1 MRSSLFIAATTAAAA
16 STSWEALAHRV
27 ATHVHTA
34 RRAAHQL
41 FLDICD
47 PERALGDMLPDYS
60 RAEVNVPS
68 CEGLHASGL
77 ESYYGNLHILLSEAW
92 EAKILASLRA
102 LTRKGSASQLRAELV
117 TVHGDDTLAGAIFVE
132 QLLVR
137 GMPSRAALMIG
148 IHRMPR
154 HKAMRQLQGRLPSL
168 NVTVALVE
176 AVRAWCLGEPDID
189 TLLVC
194 PYGGIEGRLLE
205 MGFATVPSMRYHDH
219 TLADQ
224 SLTTDVCEESSLL
237 EDRVYAGEKSML
249 IELHGEDDPREL

>member
-1 MRSSLFIAATTAAAA
+1 MRPASSSLRPPQPPRPRPGGPRA
-16 STSWEALAHRV
+16 SRRYTRAHG
-27 ATHVHTA
+27 AK
-34 RRAAHQL
+34 AAHQL

-205 MGFATVPSMRYHDH
+205 GFATSFGLMTTAGRSEL
-219 TLADQ
+219 TLM
-224 SLTTDVCEESSLL
+224 
-237 EDRVYAGEKSML
+237 YAKS
-249 IELHGEDDPREL
+249 HH